1 MSHSQSIANF
11 TGHKM
16 PAGGFEI
23 RISFHFNRN
32 KRMANYLS
40 ADLVAALSSLNVHD
54 FPHCV
59 EYELIKLLNTINF
72 FCSARTT
79 YFRGSLLKNTPNFVS
94 RQLRRRANGLV
105 MGHTSVYRWKVSQC
119 DTPTHYLSI
128 YYNYN
133 WHYITKKTVNYL
145 LHLPTHPEDQK
156 SIRNLHFKSI

>member
-1 MSHSQSIANF
+1 
-11 TGHKM
+11 M

-23 RISFHFNRN
+23 RISFHFNHN

-54 FPHCV
+54 FPHFV
-59 EYELIKLLNTINF
+59 EYELIKLLNTIKF
-72 FCSARTT
+72 VCSARTT

-105 MGHTSVYRWKVSQC
+105 MSHTSVYRWKVSQC

-133 WHYITKKTVNYL
+133 WHYIIKKTVNYL
-145 LHLPTHPEDQK
+145 LNLPTHQEDQK
-156 SIRNLHFKSI
+156 SIRNLHFKSFKN